1 MALETTALKG
11 KPVNLIDSLPEVN
24 EIAFDFT
31 FVKPDLTEGS
41 LYDYEGKVRVLI
53 GVPSLDTGLCAL
65 ETRQFNQRLDKKEG
79 VVGLVVSKDTPYAMR
94 RFCELE
100 GITNVI
106 GASDF
111 RYTDFTREYNTE
123 MADGPMKG
131 LSARAVFVV
140 DQKNVI
146 RYVEL
151 TPDITV
157 EPNYDRIMEEVDKLL

>member
-1 MALETTALKG
+1 MALETTHLKG
-11 KPVNLIDSLPEVN
+11 KLVNLLDSLPEIN
-24 EIAFDFT
+24 ENAFDFT
-31 FVKPDLTEGS
+31 FVKPDMTEGS

-53 GVPSLDTGLCAL
+53 GVPSLDTGLCAI

-79 VVGLVVSKDTPYAMR
+79 VVGFVISKDTPYAMR

-111 RYTDFTREYNTE
+111 RYTDFTREYCTE
-123 MADGPMKG
+123 MIDGPMKG
-131 LSARAVFVV
+131 LGARAVFVV

-146 RYVEL
+146 KYVEL

-157 EPNYDRIMEEVDKLL
+157 EPNYDRVMEEVDKLL